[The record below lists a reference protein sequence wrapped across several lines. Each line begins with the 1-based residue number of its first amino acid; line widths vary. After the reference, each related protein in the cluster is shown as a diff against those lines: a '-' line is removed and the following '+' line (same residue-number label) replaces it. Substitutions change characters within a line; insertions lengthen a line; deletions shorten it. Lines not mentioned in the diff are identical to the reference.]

1 VLAVEIDINGAASQA
16 MVSMSSGYPR
26 LDRTALETVLK
37 WRFIAG
43 NNDGI
48 PQKMWVTIPIN
59 FILE

>member
-1 VLAVEIDINGAASQA
+1 

-43 NNDGI
+43 NNDGV